1 MLNLYK
7 LEIFNTVAMEGN
19 FSRAAERLL
28 LTQPAVSQHMR
39 DLEEILGTELF
50 VRGPRGVRLTAAGE
64 TLLDYTRCILRL
76 LSEAENAVAN
86 LQGLQNGQIL
96 IGSTPGASVYL
107 LPVWIQA
114 FHQRFPDLTI
124 LLRTDVT
131 PSLAAELKAGRIDLA
146 FVEGEIDVEPPMKAL
161 VLRDIPLYLSLIHI

>member
-50 VRGPRGVRLTAAGE
+50 VRGPRGVRHGGSGRRTGE
-64 TLLDYTRCILRL
+64 DCADDSCDRIRTELPVCH
-76 LSEAENAVAN
+76 ACGAVA
-86 LQGLQNGQIL
+86 
-96 IGSTPGASVYL
+96 
-107 LPVWIQA
+107 
-114 FHQRFPDLTI
+114 
-124 LLRTDVT
+124 
-131 PSLAAELKAGRIDLA
+131 
-146 FVEGEIDVEPPMKAL
+146 
-161 VLRDIPLYLSLIHI
+161 